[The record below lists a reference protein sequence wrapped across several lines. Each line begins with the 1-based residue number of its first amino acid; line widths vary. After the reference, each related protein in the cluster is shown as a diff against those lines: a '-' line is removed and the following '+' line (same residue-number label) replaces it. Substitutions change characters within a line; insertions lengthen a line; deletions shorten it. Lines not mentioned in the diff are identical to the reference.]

1 MAKRSVR
8 TNVDENLVRKLQLA
22 VSQDSASVGPET
34 EAEAEGWEAPGAQ
47 GDLPGRGDPRPP
59 GRNHHLGQPRPF
71 GRPSNRT
78 TLSVPLSV
86 GDKARKLTMAIT
98 VAESQEASLGRTLA
112 WALELLEED
121 LRRRGVRVVDHPV
134 RLRSG
139 PRGGG

>member
-22 VSQDSASVGPET
+22 VSQNSASAGPE
-34 EAEAEGWEAPGAQ
+34 ADGEAEGWESLRAQ
-47 GDLPGRGDPRPP
+47 DDLQGRGDPSPP
-59 GRNHHLGQPRPF
+59 GRNRHLGQPRPL

-98 VAESQEASLGRTLA
+98 IAESQEASLGRTLA